1 MHFHPKGCL
10 FIRLLQ
16 MNTDRE
22 NNGVNVLY
30 IQDSDLY
37 KEFLAEREEI
47 MMHKWLESEKVGYDI
62 GFERAL
68 MDWRVKHRSKWIESR
83 MKERNLTRT
92 SNQQMA
98 STSE

>member
-1 MHFHPKGCL
+1 M
-10 FIRLLQ
+10 RLLQ
-16 MNTDRE
+16 VNTDTE
-22 NNGVNVLY
+22 NNGVNVFY

-83 MKERNLTRT
+83 MKERSLART
-92 SNQQMA
+92 SKQV
-98 STSE
+98 TTPTK